1 MVVEVYM
8 KIYAVAS
15 QKGGVGKT
23 SLVQNLGY
31 ELSLAGKR
39 VLIIDFDPQSNLTFG
54 FGLAPEE
61 LEKTIY
67 TALIEPKKTNSTII
81 NIRKRLDLIPASLD
95 LAGAE
100 LAFAGAILDGYS
112 KLREV
117 IKQISGY
124 DIILIDCPPTLGFFT
139 INALAAA
146 TDVLIP
152 LQTHAYAYKAIDQL
166 LPIIEQVRERA
177 NPKLRLCGIVLTMFD
192 VRNNLSIAV
201 ADQARKRFDGLVYE
215 NVVPV
220 NVRVAE
226 SPLDGKAVAEVD
238 PESRGSRAYRAIAKE
253 VLSGKAK

>member
-1 MVVEVYM
+1 M

-31 ELSLAGKR
+31 ELARAGKR
-39 VLIIDFDPQSNLTFG
+39 VLLIDFDPQSNLTFG
-54 FGLAPEE
+54 YGFSPDE
-61 LEKTIY
+61 LELTVY
-67 TALIEPKKTNSTII
+67 NTLIEPKRTKKAIL
-81 NIRKRLDLIPASLD
+81 NIRKHLDIIPASLD

-112 KLREV
+112 KLRDV
-117 IKQISGY
+117 IRQIEGY
-124 DIILIDCPPTLGFFT
+124 QYILIDCPPTLGFFT

-166 LPIIEQVRERA
+166 LPIIDQVRERA
-177 NPKLRLCGIVLTMFD
+177 NPKLKLAGIVLTMFD

-201 ADQARKRFDGLVYE
+201 AEQARERFNGLVLE

-238 PESRGSRAYRAIAKE
+238 PGSRGSVAYRAIAAE

>member
-1 MVVEVYM
+1 M

-31 ELSLAGKR
+31 ELAQAGKKI
-39 VLIIDFDPQSNLTFG
+39 LLIDFDPQSNLTMG
-54 FGLAPEE
+54 FGVDPGE
-61 LEKTIY
+61 LEHTIY
-67 TALIEPKKTNSTII
+67 TALVEPETTSKSILNVR
-81 NIRKRLDLIPASLD
+81 NNLDVIPASLD

-112 KLREV
+112 KLSGVMSE
-117 IKQISGY
+117 ISGY
-124 DIILIDCPPTLGFFT
+124 DLILIDCPPTLGFFT

-166 LPIIEQVRERA
+166 LPIIEQVRSRA
-177 NPKLRLCGIVLTMFD
+177 NPNLALSGIVLTLFD

-201 ADQARKRFDGLVYE
+201 ADEARGRFNGLVFE

-226 SPLDGKAVAEVD
+226 SPLDGKAVAEID
-238 PESRGSRAYRAIAKE
+238 PESRGSVAYRELAKE
-253 VLSGKAK
+253 LLNGKAK

>member
-1 MVVEVYM
+1 MIV
-8 KIYAVAS
+8 YAVAS

-31 ELSLAGKR
+31 ELALAGKK
-39 VLIIDFDPQSNLTFG
+39 VLLIDFDPQSNLTMG
-54 FGLAPEE
+54 FGLEPHE
-61 LEKTIY
+61 LEETIY
-67 TALIEPKKTNSTII
+67 TALVDPDDTKDAIV
-81 NIRKRLDLIPASLD
+81 NIRKNLDLIPASLD

-112 KLREV
+112 KLSSV
-117 IKQISGY
+117 MKKIKGY
-124 DIILIDCPPTLGFFT
+124 DMVLIDCPPTLGFFT

-152 LQTHAYAYKAIDQL
+152 LQTHAYAYKAIDQI
-166 LPIIEQVRERA
+166 LPIIEQVKERA
-177 NPKLRLCGIVLTMFD
+177 NPKLELSGIVLTMFD

-201 ADQARKRFDGLVYE
+201 AQEARNRFDKLVFE

-226 SPLDGKAVAEVD
+226 SPLDGKAVAEID
-238 PESRGSRAYRAIAKE
+238 AESRGSVAYRAIAEE
-253 VLSGKAK
+253 VLNGKT

>member
-1 MVVEVYM
+1 M
-8 KIYAVAS
+8 KTYAITS

-31 ELSLAGKR
+31 ELAQAGQK
-39 VLIIDFDPQSNLTFG
+39 VLLIDFDPQSNLTMG
-54 FGLAPEE
+54 FGIDPGD
-61 LEKTIY
+61 LEQTIY
-67 TALIEPKKTNSTII
+67 TALVEPERTSDAIMNV
-81 NIRKRLDLIPASLD
+81 RERLDLIPASLD

-112 KLREV
+112 KLSHVVKE
-117 IKQISGY
+117 ISGY
-124 DIILIDCPPTLGFFT
+124 DLILIDCPPTLGFFT

-177 NPKLRLCGIVLTMFD
+177 NPNLNLSGIVLTLFD

-201 ADQARKRFDGLVYE
+201 ADEARGRFNGLIFE

-220 NVRVAE
+220 NIKVAE
-226 SPLDGKAVAEVD
+226 SPLDGKAVAELD
-238 PESRGSRAYRAIAKE
+238 PDSRGSVAYREIAKE
-253 VLSGKAK
+253 LLNGKAK